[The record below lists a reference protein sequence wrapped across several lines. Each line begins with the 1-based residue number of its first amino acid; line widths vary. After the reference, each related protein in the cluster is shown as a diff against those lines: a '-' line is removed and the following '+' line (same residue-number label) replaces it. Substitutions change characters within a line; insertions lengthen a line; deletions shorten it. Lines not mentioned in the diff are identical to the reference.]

1 MRMRR
6 RKSPKPKRLLV
17 LHVKRNLGKP
27 LKNANLYKH
36 SKGRW
41 FSKHIYYFYFLSF
54 VKKIYYFFFQISF
67 SWKRNLHNLFEWIL
81 LHLNHH
87 FCRQFF
93 SKLKIFS
100 FLIISVSFDDHMFL
114 KSTSTEILLH
124 TYIYSSHHI
133 FLVVV
138 FLCLFSHLGVKSHR
152 RKRPNCQQQQ
162 EWTVKLIQLL
172 ILLTLMRLMILGYLF
187 LKLLILPMR
196 AVSLVTPARWLLR
209 KSLEGE
215 ICFLNVVLLFLLFFT
230 NSC

>member
-27 LKNANLYKH
+27 LKNANLYKY

-41 FSKHIYYFYFLSF
+41 SSIHIYYFFLSF

-93 SKLKIFS
+93 SKVKNLQFLDNFGVIWWSYVFKKHKHWNIFR
-100 FLIISVSFDDHMFL
+100 F
-114 KSTSTEILLH
+114 
-124 TYIYSSHHI
+124 YIYSSYHI

-196 AVSLVTPARWLLR
+196 AVPLVTPARWLLR

-215 ICFLNVVLLFLLFFT
+215 ICFLNVVLLFLLFT

>member
-27 LKNANLYKH
+27 LKNANLYKY

-41 FSKHIYYFYFLSF
+41 SSIHIYYFFLSF

-93 SKLKIFS
+93 SKLKIFN
-100 FLIISVSFDDHMFL
+100 FWIISVSFDDHMFL
-114 KSTSTEILLH
+114 KSTSTEIFLDF
-124 TYIYSSHHI
+124 I
-133 FLVVV
+133 FI
-138 FLCLFSHLGVKSHR
+138 HLI
-152 RKRPNCQQQQ
+152 
-162 EWTVKLIQLL
+162 T
-172 ILLTLMRLMILGYLF
+172 F
-187 LKLLILPMR
+187 
-196 AVSLVTPARWLLR
+196 
-209 KSLEGE
+209 
-215 ICFLNVVLLFLLFFT
+215 FLLLYFCVCFPI
-230 NSC
+230 